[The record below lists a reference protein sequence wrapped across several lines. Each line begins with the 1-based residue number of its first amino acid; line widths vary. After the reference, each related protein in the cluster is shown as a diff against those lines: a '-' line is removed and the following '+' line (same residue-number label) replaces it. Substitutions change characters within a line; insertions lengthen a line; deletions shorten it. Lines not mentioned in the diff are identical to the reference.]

1 MAVDETIVAR
11 VARLAMLELK
21 SGEAAHLATELNAI
35 LGWIDQLQAVDTE
48 GVEPMA
54 AVIPIQRA
62 WRDDIVTDGNRQADI
77 LANAPAQSHGFF
89 AVPKVIE

>member
-1 MAVDETIVAR
+1 MSVDETMVAR
-11 VARLAMLELK
+11 VANLAKLEVPAGDVANL
-21 SGEAAHLATELNAI
+21 TRELNTI
-35 LGWIDQLQAVDTE
+35 LGWVDQLQAVDTE

-54 AVIPIQRA
+54 AVIPIQRD
-62 WRDDIVTDGNRQADI
+62 WREDIVTDGDRQSDI